1 MFLQIWRGGA
11 PCTRE
16 LPNDT
21 HLETVCCEMDMLE
34 FLLSGVYEKA
44 ASPHSPYWNLLIEG
58 FLSFSPSLS
67 QSDSVIFRQ

>member
-1 MFLQIWRGGA
+1 
-11 PCTRE
+11 
-16 LPNDT
+16 
-21 HLETVCCEMDMLE
+21 MDMLE